1 MEGTVCS
8 DYDIFCVLHQ
18 NVENKSIQNQE
29 RHNKQQKRVS
39 VDCSQEEELEKE
51 IKKERER
58 ESEDRTN

>member
-8 DYDIFCVLHQ
+8 DYNIFYVS
-18 NVENKSIQNQE
+18 NVENKSLQNQE